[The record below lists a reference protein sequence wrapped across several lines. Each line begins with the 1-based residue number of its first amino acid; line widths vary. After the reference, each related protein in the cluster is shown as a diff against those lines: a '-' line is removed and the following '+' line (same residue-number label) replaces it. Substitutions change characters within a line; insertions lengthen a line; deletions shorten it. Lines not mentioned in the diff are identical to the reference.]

1 MGWHTIEVETQTEA
15 VDAVSNI
22 LMEAGAE
29 GVQIED
35 AADVDNF
42 EPNDAT
48 VFVDW
53 DKVKHR
59 ENGALVIGFFSVGLH
74 LPEKTLEI
82 TNKVQ
87 QLNDFGLDAMPGTV
101 SSNIVLDQDW
111 ETEWQKYYH
120 PVRVTRQL
128 TIVPKWEKYIPKDV
142 MEKLIILDPGLA
154 FGTGT
159 HPTTK
164 LMLQALEMI
173 VRGNEKVL
181 DVGTGSGV
189 LSIAAKQLG
198 VGEVLATD
206 IDEVAVRS
214 AQTNLDL
221 NPVAKDVVV
230 IASDLLK
237 GVPKR
242 EKYDLIVAN
251 MLTEVLL
258 PLIPNVEEYLRPGS
272 NFLLSG
278 IYFDKIK
285 VIQEQLINAN
295 FIIDEIMQIG
305 DWYGVIAHLKITG
318 E

>member
-1 MGWHTIEVETQTEA
+1 MSWHTIEVETQTEA

-35 AADVDNF
+35 SADVDHF

-48 VFVDW
+48 VFIDW
-53 DKVKHR
+53 DDVKHR
-59 ENGALVIGFFSVGLH
+59 ENGALVIGFFAFGLH
-74 LPEKTLEI
+74 LPEITLEI

-87 QLNDFGLDAMPGTV
+87 QLNEFGLDAAPGTV
-101 SSNIVLDQDW
+101 TSNVVLDQDW

-128 TIVPKWEKYIPKDV
+128 TIVPKWEEYTPQDQ
-142 MEKLIILDPGLA
+142 MEKLIVLDPGLA

-164 LMLQALEMI
+164 LMLQALEMV
-173 VRGNEKVL
+173 VRGNERVL

-198 VGEVLATD
+198 VGDILATD

-221 NPVAKDVVV
+221 NPIAKDVSV

-237 GVPKR
+237 SVPKT
-242 EKYDLIVAN
+242 EKYNLVVAN

-258 PLIPNVEEYLRPGS
+258 PLIPEVEGYLQPGGD
-272 NFLLSG
+272 FLLSG
-278 IYFDKIK
+278 IYFDKIE
-285 VIQEQLINAN
+285 VIKTNLVNAN
-295 FIIDEIMQIG
+295 YAIDEVMQIG
-305 DWYGVIAHLKITG
+305 DWYGVIAHLKIAG

>member
-1 MGWHTIEVETQTEA
+1 MSWHTIEVDTQTEA

-35 AADVDNF
+35 SADVKNF

-48 VFVDW
+48 VFIDW
-53 DKVKHR
+53 DDVKHR
-59 ENGALVIGFFSVGLH
+59 DNGALVIGFFAAGLH
-74 LPEKTLEI
+74 LAEKTLEI

-87 QLNDFGLDAMPGTV
+87 RLNTFGLDSKPGTV
-101 SSNIVLDQDW
+101 TSNVVLDQDW

-128 TIVPKWEKYIPKDV
+128 TIVPKWEEYTPQDQ
-142 MEKLIILDPGLA
+142 MEKLIVLDPGLA

-164 LMLQALEMI
+164 LMMQALEMI
-173 VRGNEKVL
+173 VRGHERVL

-198 VGEVLATD
+198 VGNVLATD
-206 IDEVAVRS
+206 IDEIAVRS

-221 NPVAKDVVV
+221 NPIAKDVVV

-237 GVPKR
+237 SVPQI

-258 PLIPNVEEYLRPGS
+258 PLIPEVEGYLQPGGS
-272 NFLLSG
+272 FLLSG
-278 IYFDKIK
+278 IYFDKID
-285 VIQEQLINAN
+285 VIKTNLINAN
-295 FIIDEIMQIG
+295 FAIDEVMQIG
-305 DWYGVIAHLKITG
+305 DWYGVIAHLKIAG